1 MRMPDVVVDASI
13 AVKWVVAEERGQDAR
28 ALLISWLAAGIQ
40 PVAPSWFTCE
50 VANILHR
57 KALAGDLSLADAL
70 DAYDDVLSFITI
82 LSANSADGKRGIHI
96 ARQIAQQQSY
106 DAQYLALAER
116 LGAEYWTDDRRFIAS
131 ASGAFPQV
139 RRLGGA

>member
-1 MRMPDVVVDASI
+1 MPDVVVDASI
-13 AVKWVVAEERGQDAR
+13 AVKWVVAEEGDQDAR
-28 ALLISWLAAGIQ
+28 ALLISWLSAGMQ

-50 VANILHR
+50 IANILHR
-57 KALAGDLSLADAL
+57 KALAGDLSPIDAL
-70 DAYDDVLSFITI
+70 DAYDDILSFITI
-82 LSANSADGKRGIHI
+82 LSENVADGKRGMHI

-131 ASGAFPQV
+131 ASGTFPQV
-139 RRLGGA
+139 KRLGGT

>member
-1 MRMPDVVVDASI
+1 MPDVVVDASI
-13 AVKWVVAEERGQDAR
+13 AVKWVVAEEGGQDAR
-28 ALLISWLAAGIQ
+28 TLLVSWLAAGMQ

-82 LSANSADGKRGIHI
+82 LSENIADGKRGMYI
-96 ARQIAQQQSY
+96 AQQIAQQQSY

-116 LGAEYWTDDRRFIAS
+116 LGAEYWTDDRRFVHA
-131 ASGAFPQV
+131 AAGTFPAV
-139 RRLGGA
+139 RRLGGI